1 MPFLIS
7 LLILNAVSAIM
18 CGLSYLVFRYWI
30 EIDSKD
36 AIKLSAIATLIG
48 FIGAFIQLLIIARC

>member
-7 LLILNAVSAIM
+7 LLILVAFSAIM
-18 CGLSYLVFRYWI
+18 CGLAYLAFRYWI

-36 AIKLSAIATLIG
+36 AIKLSAIITVIG
-48 FIGAFIQLLIIARC
+48 FIGAFIQLIIIARC